1 MILYIL
7 KKLTI
12 GKSKSWIHGKEIAY
26 VDPSSGTPYSREQI
40 WKAATAALYGLGPD
54 SVPDD
59 GFAYLGKYA
68 QHWWRRR
75 SKNLVYAEVLTPI
88 SNTEYAGPLGLRV
101 YSSTVVPGTIQYAS
115 SIQFNSEGKAT
126 LNNPSNKT
134 VSVSYGQNLG
144 SELDDFKGKYIL
156 GCIKGYNTVT
166 QDIFKV
172 AENAEAYSW
181 SGGGSTIFLF
191 KQDYAYL
198 VSSKQKY
205 VYGEWEYVQSLDRS
219 AYPDSGEQ
227 DGYEYQYLGIP
238 FDNAA
243 TAPKIATGSYVGTGK
258 YGSSNPNSL
267 TFEFEPKAII
277 IIPSSDNGWK
287 NDGNLGVF
295 VYGAQYPSMSFD
307 GTGQGGSWVV
317 NGVNTVTGWGSNTIR
332 WYNNSYSNRQL
343 NESGY
348 TYFYIAIG

>member
-1 MILYIL
+1 MKDRVPLYPGRV
-7 KKLTI
+7 KMVPVAGQENVYNMTRADQPTQ
-12 GKSKSWIHGKEIAY
+12 E
-26 VDPSSGTPYSREQI
+26 GTPLN
-40 WKAATAALYGLGPD
+40 KATLLKDATAALFGLGAD

-59 GFAYLGKYA
+59 ALAYLGKYA

-88 SNTEYAGPLGLRV
+88 SNTEYANSLGLSV
-101 YSSTVVPGTIQYAS
+101 YSSAVVPGTIQYAS

-156 GCIKGYNTVT
+156 GCIKGHNTVT

-181 SGGGSTIFLF
+181 SGGGYTIFLF

-205 VYGEWEYVQSLDRS
+205 VYGEWEYVQSSDRHT
-219 AYPDSGEQ
+219 YPDSGEQ
-227 DGYEYQYLGIP
+227 NGYEYQYLGIP

-243 TAPKIATGSYVGTGK
+243 SPHVKIATGSYVGTGTE
-258 YGSSNPNSL
+258 GADNPNSL
-267 TFEFEPKAII
+267 TFEFEPKM
-277 IIPSSDNGWK
+277 
-287 NDGNLGVF
+287 VF
-295 VYGAQYPSMSFD
+295 VIGGNHKALGAFSSPVLSKGMSIVSFGSGSID
-307 GTGQGGSWVV
+307 GLTVSWSGS
-317 NGVNTVTGWGSNTIR
+317 TVTWYYLGSAA
-332 WYNNSYSNRQL
+332 SQL
-343 NESGY
+343 NEINSGY
-348 TYFYIAIG
+348 EYLAIG

>member
-1 MILYIL
+1 M
-7 KKLTI
+7 
-12 GKSKSWIHGKEIAY
+12 
-26 VDPSSGTPYSREQI
+26 
-40 WKAATAALYGLGPD
+40 PD
-54 SVPDD
+54 EA
-59 GFAYLGKYA
+59 FAYLGKYA

-88 SNTEYAGPLGLRV
+88 SNTEYADPLGLRV
-101 YSSTVVPGTIQYAS
+101 YSSVVVPGTIQYAS

-144 SELDDFKGKYIL
+144 SELDDFKGKYIS

-181 SGGGSTIFLF
+181 SGGGGTIFLF

-205 VYGEWEYVQSLDRS
+205 VYGDWEYVQSSSRS

-238 FDNAA
+238 FDNAVA
-243 TAPKIATGSYVGTGK
+243 APKIVTGSYVGTGK

-267 TFEFEPKAII
+267 TFDFEPKFIMI
-277 IIPSSDNGWK
+277 SSIERNEYFSIFPCFSLPE
-287 NDGNLGVF
+287 N
-295 VYGAQYPSMSFD
+295 YPSNVGYGWSGLWN
-307 GTGQGGSWVV
+307 GTLTAMDDNYAKLVDNTLSWYYKGS
-317 NGVNTVTGWGSNTIR
+317 SSASI
-332 WYNNSYSNRQL
+332 RQL
-343 NESGY
+343 NSSDTTY
-348 TYFYIAIG
+348 TYLAIG